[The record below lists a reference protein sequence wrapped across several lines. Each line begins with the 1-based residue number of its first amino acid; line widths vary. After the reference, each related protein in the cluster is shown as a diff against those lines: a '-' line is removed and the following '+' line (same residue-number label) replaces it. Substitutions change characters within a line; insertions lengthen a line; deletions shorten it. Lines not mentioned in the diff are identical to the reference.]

1 MAKAT
6 IPKDEQLEKQDFDVF
21 EALAAIDKKDYGYY
35 DRLTEE
41 QKKKFTPYM
50 LIVWASNVKGNRDLQ
65 NYYVQSVNHYA
76 NKYYL
81 DENITK
87 HPKLQ
92 WLMLCAASPG
102 MGKQFHQWIPQIKEK
117 VSKLKEQA
125 KHKDIKDYY
134 KKVYPKTEDDVINE
148 IATLFVQQQH
158 KKYRVGS
165 IYPNM
170 KLQDIEVL
178 SDFLTETELADY
190 EDQLGYE

>member
-6 IPKDEQLEKQDFDVF
+6 TPKDEQLEKQDFDVF

-35 DRLTEE
+35 DRLSEE
-41 QKKKFTPYM
+41 QKKKFIPYM
-50 LIVWASNVKGNRDLQ
+50 LILWTSNVKGNRDLQ

-76 NKYYL
+76 NKYFL

-117 VSKLKEQA
+117 VSKLKEEA
-125 KHKDIKDYY
+125 KIKDIQDYY
-134 KKVYPKTEDDVINE
+134 KKVYPKSDSNVIHE
-148 IATLFVQQQH
+148 IATLFVEQQN
-158 KKYRVGS
+158 KKCKIAN

-170 KLQDIEVL
+170 KLQDIEL
-178 SDFLTETELADY
+178 LNDFLTEEDLANY
-190 EDQLGYE
+190 EDQLGN

>member
-6 IPKDEQLEKQDFDVF
+6 TPKDEQLEKQDFDVF

-50 LIVWASNVKGNRDLQ
+50 LIVWTSNVKGNRDLQ

>member
-1 MAKAT
+1 MAKT
-6 IPKDEQLEKQDFDVF
+6 TTPKDEQLEKQDFDVF
-21 EALAAIDKKDYGYY
+21 EAIAAIDKKDYGYY
-35 DRLTEE
+35 DRLSDE

-50 LIVWASNVKGNRDLQ
+50 LILWASNVKGNRDLQ

-92 WLMLCAASPG
+92 WLMLCASSPG

-148 IATLFVQQQH
+148 IATLFVNQQH

-178 SDFLTETELADY
+178 SDFVTETELADY